1 MAIHEKLSLPTTSG
15 VLPANKDVAP
25 PGPTD
30 LNEVPD
36 MDDQD
41 EAPVNGKVGSPKS
54 RKNNISSNKSEGRG
68 SSLHSDNKLFGF
80 VTRSQESSSRKVNL
94 LFFNYVFLIFNF
106 YFFLALPDK

>member
-1 MAIHEKLSLPTTSG
+1 M
-15 VLPANKDVAP
+15 AP

-30 LNEVPD
+30 SNEAPD

-54 RKNNISSNKSEGRG
+54 RKNNISYSKSERG
-68 SSLHSDNKLFGF
+68 SSTHSDNRLFGF

-94 LFFNYVFLIFNF
+94 LYFLIYIFNI
-106 YFFLALPDK
+106 